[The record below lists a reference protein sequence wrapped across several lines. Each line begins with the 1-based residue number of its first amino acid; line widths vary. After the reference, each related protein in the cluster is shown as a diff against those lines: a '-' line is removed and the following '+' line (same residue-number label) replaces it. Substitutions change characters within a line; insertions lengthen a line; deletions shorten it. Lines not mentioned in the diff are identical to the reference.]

1 SSVEF
6 TRELRQRR
14 DDVLATDNLSRGIP
28 ISLHARRH
36 GRMSLDSGRRPVNE
50 RPDQRRRLRWG
61 NDNNVSAG
69 RDGLRSGMG
78 FLSDIYQDAWF
89 YGVKPSGSRSYF
101 QLPKN
106 TIVCKDRPHT
116 RPLFLLV

>member
-28 ISLHARRH
+28 ISLHARRY
-36 GRMSLDSGRRPVNE
+36 GRMSLDSGRRPINE
-50 RPDQRRRLRWG
+50 RSDQRRRLRWG

-69 RDGLRSGMG
+69 RDGQRPGLGI
-78 FLSDIYQDAWF
+78 LPDIYQDAWF
-89 YGVKPSGSRSYF
+89 YGVKPSRT
-101 QLPKN
+101 
-106 TIVCKDRPHT
+106 TI
-116 RPLFLLV
+116 LFPTAKK